1 MFTVSLCYN
10 LAWRGVAGVSVV
22 AGFGGKIRQRAI
34 RRAFRVAKNY
44 LELTK
49 PLSVFLLVFTAVG
62 AMVIAAEG
70 QGIPLNLLLAALVAI
85 TAGCAG
91 ANAITCYI
99 DRDID
104 FVMERTKRRP
114 IPSQRIHPPEKALYF
129 GLALALVS
137 LVLSW
142 RINFLSFACML
153 FGLADNVIV
162 YSLLTKRR
170 SPLNVIWGGF
180 SGGLPALFGWAA
192 VSGTINLTA
201 LLIGAIVV
209 LWIPNHIWNLAI
221 FYSDDYEKVSV
232 PMLPAVF
239 DLKKTLRCILATV
252 LLMYLSSILLYFF
265 GQFGSLYLGLAL
277 VSGLLIS
284 SGNIYLVLRPSPERA
299 WKMFK
304 LSSPYLFLLFA
315 GMILDVFIR

>member
-1 MFTVSLCYN
+1 V
-10 LAWRGVAGVSVV
+10 
-22 AGFGGKIRQRAI
+22 
-34 RRAFRVAKNY
+34 
-44 LELTK
+44 
-49 PLSVFLLVFTAVG
+49 
-62 AMVIAAEG
+62 
-70 QGIPLNLLLAALVAI
+70 
-85 TAGCAG
+85 
-91 ANAITCYI
+91 ITCYI

-104 FVMERTKRRP
+104 VVIERTKRRP

-137 LVLSW
+137 LALSW
-142 RINFLSFACML
+142 RINPLSFICMVL
-153 FGLADNVIV
+153 GLADNIVV

-192 VSGTINLTA
+192 VSGSINLTA

-209 LWIPNHIWNLAI
+209 LWIPNHIWSLAI
-221 FYSDDYEKVSV
+221 FYSDDYQKVSV

-239 DLKKTLRCILATV
+239 ELKKTLRCILATV
-252 LLMYLSSILLYFF
+252 LLMYLFSALLYFF
-265 GQFGSLYLGLAL
+265 GPFGPLYLSLAL
-277 VSGLLIS
+277 VSGFLIS
-284 SGNIYLVLRPSPERA
+284 LGNIYLVLRPSSQRA

-304 LSSPYLFLLFA
+304 LSSPYLFLLFV